1 MNFDFSNDYFFDN
14 VFGGNVPVYL
24 IVLSFLA
31 LLPGIVIM
39 VKVYR
44 MDKIEKEPAGLLLL
58 LFICGIVSI
67 LPVVIAEMIVGGIIN
82 ALFTGKLA
90 IFVMA
95 FIGVAIIEET
105 GKFFALKIPTWKNRN
120 FDYRFDAIVYSV
132 TAALGFAIF
141 ENIMYVLEGG
151 IITALL
157 RAVMSVPAHA
167 MFGLIMGVFY
177 GHAKIYD
184 RKGDK
189 KKCRINQWLA
199 ILIPTIG
206 HGAYDYF
213 AMSGGNAGIAGLII
227 IVIAMYVFSW
237 YTLKKE
243 SRTDMPM
250 SYEETH

>member
-90 IFVMA
+90 MLVMA

-105 GKFFALKIPTWKNRN
+105 G
-120 FDYRFDAIVYSV
+120 
-132 TAALGFAIF
+132 
-141 ENIMYVLEGG
+141 
-151 IITALL
+151 
-157 RAVMSVPAHA
+157 
-167 MFGLIMGVFY
+167 
-177 GHAKIYD
+177 
-184 RKGDK
+184 
-189 KKCRINQWLA
+189 
-199 ILIPTIG
+199 
-206 HGAYDYF
+206 
-213 AMSGGNAGIAGLII
+213 
-227 IVIAMYVFSW
+227 
-237 YTLKKE
+237 
-243 SRTDMPM
+243 
-250 SYEETH
+250 